1 MQKKGN
7 LPDPIGTI
15 PEHQN
20 SFNIFMKNEFR
31 TPMDWSVA
39 PTSTMIR
46 DGYKYVDKDG
56 EYPIYNPLAGT
67 TYFAEAYGN

>member
-1 MQKKGN
+1 
-7 LPDPIGTI
+7 
-15 PEHQN
+15 
-20 SFNIFMKNEFR
+20 MKNEFR

-39 PTSTMIR
+39 PTSNMIR